1 MVTIVLPVSR
11 KDFLN
16 AIFARL
22 ETLKCDREQ
31 TNLLVYV
38 DGDLQ
43 LYQKARNLT
52 VNSKFKERLCV
63 YRRKGQPS
71 VGSVKRRRKRIAD
84 IHNEIKENLGHSD
97 FLFLIEDD
105 TLFPERALDQLL
117 KTAYIHTN
125 SGVISGIQ
133 LGRWGYRHIGAWTVD
148 DIYDVK
154 KVTSVP
160 LKDDGVEEVD
170 ATGLYCCLVRTK
182 DYMAHNFDI
191 FEEALGTDVDFGLAL
206 RRGGLL
212 NYIDYNLKV
221 VHMTKKE
228 EIRFMNSKVIQ
239 VELTKD
245 DSVRFG
251 WKLRSLC

>member
-11 KDFLN
+11 KDYLD

-22 ETLKCDREQ
+22 ETLECDKEQ
-31 TNLLVYV
+31 TNLFVYV

-63 YRRKGQPS
+63 YRRKGQPN
-71 VGSVKRRRKRIAD
+71 VGSIKRRRQRIAD
-84 IHNEIKENLGHSD
+84 IHNEIKEHLAHSD
-97 FLFLIEDD
+97 YLFLIEDD
-105 TLFPERALDQLL
+105 TLFPERALKQLL
-117 KTAYIHTN
+117 KTAYLHSNAGI
-125 SGVISGIQ
+125 VSGIQ
-133 LGRWGYRHIGAWTVD
+133 LGRWGYRHIGAWRVD

-154 KVTSVP
+154 KITSVP
-160 LKDDGVEEVD
+160 LEVDGTKEVD
-170 ATGLYCCLVRTK
+170 ATGLYCCVVRMKT
-182 DYMAHNFDI
+182 YMDHKFNI
-191 FEEALGTDVDFGLAL
+191 FEEALGTDVHFGLSL
-206 RRGGLL
+206 RQGGLL

-221 VHMTKKE
+221 VHLTKKE

-251 WKLRSLC
+251 WRLKSI